1 MLIHTERTDSGQ
13 VAMLRLRNP
22 PVNSLS
28 AALRAELHAAIQ
40 AALADEGVRALVLAG
55 DGGFFCCGAEIRE
68 FNTPMSTREPTLR
81 SVIALIEGAAKPV
94 VAAIH
99 GAALGG
105 GLELALGCHYRVAL
119 EGASLGLPEVKL
131 GVLPGAGGTQRLPRI
146 VGVERA
152 LTMIAQGDAID
163 TSTALDWGLLDE
175 VFADDLPQRAAAYAL
190 AHAEAPLAG
199 RNVGARKVAA
209 PSDPGVYDRA
219 RAEAARR
226 YRGCVAPL
234 ACVACVEAAAN
245 TALQDGLAYER
256 ERFLELVNGSQ
267 SKAQRHLFFAE
278 RAAVKLPEG
287 WKAEA
292 PITTVGVVGAGTMG
306 GGIAMSLAN
315 AGLAVVLV
323 ERDAQALERGWA
335 AIRKNYAVTASKGKL
350 TAAQV
355 EERLARIRT
364 SLNMSDLRD
373 ADLVIEAAFEDMDV
387 KRQIFTALDAVCKPR
402 AILASNTSRLDIDQ
416 IAGFTRR
423 PAQVLGMH
431 FFSPANVMRLLEV
444 VQGRDTDGNVI
455 AAVFRLARQMD
466 KLPVLVG
473 VCDGF
478 VGNRMVSPYTREAQ
492 FLLEEGASPS
502 QVDSALQRFG
512 LAMGP
517 LRMADMAGLDISWAF
532 RKRMAPMRPAHLR
545 YSRVA
550 DSLCEQGRFGQKTG
564 SGFYR
569 YEAGSREPLEDPRV
583 LALIEQCARQDGI
596 ARRDITDE
604 EIVQR
609 TMYAL
614 VNEGARILEEGIAR
628 RASDIDVIYVNGYG
642 FPAFRGGPLFYAD
655 EQGLPAVLAT
665 IRRFHEAHGEL
676 WQPAPLLERLVAQG
690 KRFADL

>member
-209 PSDPGVYDRA
+209 LSDPGVYDRA
-219 RAEAARR
+219 RAEVARR

-234 ACVACVEAAAN
+234 ACVDCVEAAAN
-245 TALQDGLAYER
+245 TALQDGLAVER

-278 RAAVKLPEG
+278 RAAVSLP
-287 WKAEA
+287 
-292 PITTVGVVGAGTMG
+292 
-306 GGIAMSLAN
+306 
-315 AGLAVVLV
+315 
-323 ERDAQALERGWA
+323 
-335 AIRKNYAVTASKGKL
+335 
-350 TAAQV
+350 
-355 EERLARIRT
+355 
-364 SLNMSDLRD
+364 
-373 ADLVIEAAFEDMDV
+373 
-387 KRQIFTALDAVCKPR
+387 LDAV
-402 AILASNTSRLDIDQ
+402 
-416 IAGFTRR
+416 
-423 PAQVLGMH
+423 
-431 FFSPANVMRLLEV
+431 
-444 VQGRDTDGNVI
+444 
-455 AAVFRLARQMD
+455 AA
-466 KLPVLVG
+466 
-473 VCDGF
+473 
-478 VGNRMVSPYTREAQ
+478 
-492 FLLEEGASPS
+492 
-502 QVDSALQRFG
+502 
-512 LAMGP
+512 
-517 LRMADMAGLDISWAF
+517 
-532 RKRMAPMRPAHLR
+532 
-545 YSRVA
+545 
-550 DSLCEQGRFGQKTG
+550 
-564 SGFYR
+564 
-569 YEAGSREPLEDPRV
+569 
-583 LALIEQCARQDGI
+583 
-596 ARRDITDE
+596 
-604 EIVQR
+604 
-609 TMYAL
+609 
-614 VNEGARILEEGIAR
+614 
-628 RASDIDVIYVNGYG
+628 
-642 FPAFRGGPLFYAD
+642 
-655 EQGLPAVLAT
+655 
-665 IRRFHEAHGEL
+665 
-676 WQPAPLLERLVAQG
+676 
-690 KRFADL
+690 